1 LKTTISVAGI
11 DLELID
17 AGSGFPLLFL
27 HGGQGLLPDHQYVD
41 LLSKKFRVIAPS
53 HPGFGKSGLPDWL
66 DSVDDI
72 SYCYLELMD
81 KLMLGQFNLVG
92 CSIGGW
98 LAAEIATKVPER
110 IRKLVLVGPVGVKT
124 GPPDKL
130 DIPDIF
136 ATPQNQLQT
145 LLFHDPSKQNP
156 DFSKMSD
163 DELAVLVRN
172 RETLALL
179 TWEPYMHNPKLSHR
193 LHRVIAPTLLLRGA
207 HDGLLSAE
215 YLEAYAQLL
224 PDSRIETIADAG
236 HAPQIERPE
245 AFTSAVLSFLN
256 S

>member
-1 LKTTISVAGI
+1 MKTTISVAGI

-17 AGSGFPLLFL
+17 TGSGSPLLFL
-27 HGGQGLLPDHQYVD
+27 HGGQGLLPSHQYVD

-53 HPGFGKSGLPDWL
+53 HPGFGKSSLPDWL

-72 SYCYLELMD
+72 SYCYLELID
-81 KLMLGQFNLVG
+81 KLTLGEFPLVG

-110 IRKLVLVGPVGVKT
+110 IRKLVLVGPVGVKV

-136 ATPQNQLQT
+136 AMSQKQLNS
-145 LLFHDPSKQNP
+145 LLFHDPSGQNS
-156 DFSKMSD
+156 DLSKMSD
-163 DELAVLVRN
+163 EELAVLVRN

-179 TWEPYMHNPKLSHR
+179 TWEPYMHNPKLRHR

-207 HDGLLSAE
+207 HDGLISAE

-224 PDSRIETIADAG
+224 PHSRIETIAEAG